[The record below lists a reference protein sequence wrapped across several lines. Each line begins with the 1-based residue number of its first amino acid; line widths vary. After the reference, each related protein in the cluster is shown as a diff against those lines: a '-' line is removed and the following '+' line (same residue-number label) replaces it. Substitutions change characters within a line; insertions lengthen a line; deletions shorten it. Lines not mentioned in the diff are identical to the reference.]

1 MLKRILIVEDD
12 GAIAEMVQ
20 LMLQGEG
27 YDVDMQTDVQMALNM
42 QEPLP
47 DLLLLDIRLSG
58 ADGAAICRQLKS
70 QERTRHLPIILIS
83 AMPQTV
89 GITRETGA
97 EAFLAKPFA
106 MQEFLTLVAHYMK

>member
-1 MLKRILIVEDD
+1 ML
-12 GAIAEMVQ
+12 Q

-27 YDVDMQTDVQMALNM
+27 YDVDMQTDAQRVQTM

-58 ADGAAICRQLKS
+58 ADGRVICRQLKS
-70 QERTRHLPIILIS
+70 QEQTRHLPIILIS
-83 AMPQTV
+83 AMPQPV
-89 GITRETGA
+89 GIARETGA

-106 MQEFLTLVAHYMK
+106 MQEFLTLVAQYVG

>member
-1 MLKRILIVEDD
+1 MLKKVLIVEDD
-12 GAIAEMVQ
+12 GAIAEMLQ

-27 YDVDMQTDVQMALNM
+27 YDVDMQPDARMVLNI
-42 QEPLP
+42 QERLP
-47 DLLLLDIRLSG
+47 DLVLLDIRLSG
-58 ADGAAICRQLKS
+58 ADGRAICRQLKS

-89 GITRETGA
+89 GIARETGA

-106 MQEFLTLVAHYMK
+106 MQEFLTLVAQYVG

>member
-1 MLKRILIVEDD
+1 MLKRVLIVEDD
-12 GAIAEMVQ
+12 RAIAEMLQ

-27 YDVDMQTDVQMALNM
+27 YDVEMQTDGQAAQKM

-58 ADGAAICRQLKS
+58 TDGRAICRYLKS

-83 AMPQTV
+83 ATKQTAD
-89 GITRETGA
+89 IARETGA

-106 MQEFLTLVAHYMK
+106 MQEFLELVARYVG